1 MTWSVA
7 YLGPEHDVV
16 GVTYSGDVDRTQ
28 LEAAFEA
35 AVVEGHAHDT
45 WHVLTDLSG
54 LTGGHSLFDL
64 YAVVEAVVGLGVQD
78 RFREAVV
85 TATGSEILANAQ
97 FWETACVNR
106 GVSAR
111 VFGDR
116 ASALAWVSQP

>member
-16 GVTYSGDVDRTQ
+16 GVTYSDDVDRAQ

-35 AVVEGHAHDT
+35 ALIEGHEHGT

-64 YAVVEAVVGLGVQD
+64 YAVVEGVVGLGVQD

-97 FWETACVNR
+97 FWETACLNR

-111 VFGDR
+111 VFSDR
-116 ASALAWVSQP
+116 DAALAWVSQP